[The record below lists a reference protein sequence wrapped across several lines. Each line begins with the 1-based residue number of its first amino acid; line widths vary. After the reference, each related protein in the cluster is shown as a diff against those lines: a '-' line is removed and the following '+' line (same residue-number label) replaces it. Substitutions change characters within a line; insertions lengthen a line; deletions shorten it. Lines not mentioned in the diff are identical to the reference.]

1 MACILRAIITN
12 IIIIKITIDRGGKM
26 QTKTPVMAAAITLI
40 LAIVACTLPN
50 AQNKINPQSDMAL
63 TITAQALVIQNST
76 NQGTINNP
84 VIQTPLSMK
93 TPDVSFASTPIA
105 PMVSVSSPTNCRT
118 GPSTDYDLLYTL
130 NVGQTVNVVGKYS
143 SGNYWIINNPNGGGN
158 CWLWGQYATI
168 IGNTAN
174 LPEMVP
180 PPAPPTAVPADTA
193 KPTAVPTLNKHLIQP
208 VKPLLPFLL
217 ATATPTSKYKL
228 VQPYKPIQP
237 VKPLLPIKP

>member
-1 MACILRAIITN
+1 MITKPPAI
-12 IIIIKITIDRGGKM
+12 
-26 QTKTPVMAAAITLI
+26 AAAVTLT

-50 AQNKINPQSDMAL
+50 AQNKNNYQSEMAL

-76 NQGTINNP
+76 NQSTINSP
-84 VIQTPLSMK
+84 VIQTPLSME
-93 TPDVSFASTPIA
+93 TSEVALVSTRVA
-105 PMVSVSSPTNCRT
+105 PMVTVSSQTNCRS
-118 GPSTDYDLLYTL
+118 GPSTNYALLFTL
-130 NVGQTVNVVGKYS
+130 NVGQTVEVIGKYS
-143 SGNYWIINNPNGGGN
+143 GGNYWIINNPNGGGI

-180 PPAPPTAVPADTA
+180 PPAPPTAVPVDTA

-228 VQPYKPIQP
+228 IQPFKPLSPLKPIHP
-237 VKPLLPIKP
+237 